1 MNRPNY
7 LLFKKCTKCGKILHI
22 SRFYK
27 DKRSKYGVRSICK
40 ECAYK
45 QTKTYRENNREQY
58 REYGRSYYHK
68 DIEKSRERN
77 RQNYHKDIEKSREK
91 SRQNY
96 YNNVEKNKERSKNY
110 YHEHRD
116 ECRLK
121 NKEWKKNNPEWVINN
136 HHKRREQLENQ
147 GNGITK
153 EQWLEMMNFFDW
165 KCAYS
170 GEYIGGDNK
179 DKIRTIDHIVALDN
193 GGEHE
198 IWNLVPMY
206 ANYNYSKHTKDML
219 EWYLE
224 QPFFSIERLTK
235 IYEWRIYA
243 YWKWKDEI

>member
-1 MNRPNY
+1 MNRPSY

-96 YNNVEKNKERSKNY
+96 YNNVEKTKKEVKIIIMN
-110 YHEHRD
+110 
-116 ECRLK
+116 
-121 NKEWKKNNPEWVINN
+121 I
-136 HHKRREQLENQ
+136 
-147 GNGITK
+147 
-153 EQWLEMMNFFDW
+153 EMNVD
-165 KCAYS
+165 
-170 GEYIGGDNK
+170 
-179 DKIRTIDHIVALDN
+179 
-193 GGEHE
+193 
-198 IWNLVPMY
+198 
-206 ANYNYSKHTKDML
+206 
-219 EWYLE
+219 
-224 QPFFSIERLTK
+224 
-235 IYEWRIYA
+235 
-243 YWKWKDEI
+243 

>member
-1 MNRPNY
+1 MNRPSY
-7 LLFKKCTKCGKILHI
+7 LLFKQCSKCGKILHV
-22 SRFYK
+22 SRFYRHK
-27 DKRSKYGVRSICK
+27 TGKYGVERTCK
-40 ECAYK
+40 KCSNERNRIYK
-45 QTKTYRENNREQY
+45 QEHKEELLEKSKEYYNKNKDIINEKNRKRRENNIEKY
-58 REYGRSYYHK
+58 REFGRKSYQNN
-68 DIEKSRERN
+68 IEKNRERS
-77 RQNYHKDIEKSREK
+77 RNYHNEHKEELNKKSR
-91 SRQNY
+91 
-96 YNNVEKNKERSKNY
+96 
-110 YHEHRD
+110 
-116 ECRLK
+116 
-121 NKEWKKNNPEWVINN
+121 EWKKNNPEKILNN
-136 HHKRREQLENQ
+136 HNKRRDNLKNQ

-153 EQWLEMMNFFDW
+153 EQWKEMMDFFDW

-179 DKIRTIDHIVALDN
+179 DKIRTIDHIIALDN

-206 ANYNYSKHTKDML
+206 FNYNSSKGTKNML